1 MKILVCGSIGY
12 GGMDRI
18 RDIQTLLRNEG
29 ITVIDQISEEGMD
42 YSDIKDF
49 RDKPEI
55 AAEIVEHDLKFVEKS
70 DVIVVVSNGPSY
82 GTAIEMYIA
91 KQRGKKVI
99 TLCEDEVPTPWL
111 IFLSNYTVKTKRE
124 LIDILRGDQM
134 LTGEKKKTNGGE
146 LIVV

>member
-12 GGMDRI
+12 GGVERI
-18 RDIQTLLRNEG
+18 RNIQTLLRNEG

-49 RDKPEI
+49 RDKPDI
-55 AAEIVEHDLKFVEKS
+55 AAKIVEHDLKFVEKS

-82 GTAIEMYIA
+82 GTAIEMYTA
-91 KQRGKKVI
+91 KQSGKKVV

-111 IFLSNYTVKTKRE
+111 IFLSSDIVKTKRD
-124 LIDILRGDQM
+124 LINRLVA
-134 LTGEKKKTNGGE
+134 K
-146 LIVV
+146 